1 MYQRIFG
8 VTLSLLAFTPTANSQ
23 SNKPLK
29 WKECDPPSPYPN
41 VQCAKHPVPYDWG
54 SGLSQY
60 TAMSVMRVKSR
71 TEKPKGTIFLPSG
84 PKRSGTRLLKQ
95 YLGENSSAAMELLD
109 EYHIMGLDV
118 RGISDQSP
126 IKCNATRWNRRVPS
140 MPKNLTQYNRM
151 QQHWRKIA
159 EECRE
164 MTGELLFDHMDTSTI
179 GQDIENVRYN
189 NWELPPKNRKMHM
202 IGLSWGAQIGLAYV
216 EKISAYMGNIVL
228 DGITDHTQ
236 GPIGTIMAES
246 AAFET
251 TLKHFFDWCRAESS
265 CALHSQ
271 PNLEHFFTELA
282 SKAENKPITA
292 PNCKQDA
299 GEHSCRPNVNLEE
312 MMLNVQKYLASGPPG
327 WSFLAESL
335 LDASEGD
342 ASALSAHWFTCETDP
357 TSTWASLLT
366 GCQDWIPARD
376 FLELLGTQRTLRILS
391 PLTRGYTQSFLYYS
405 RCISWPRK
413 QKRVQNGQRPLL
425 QEGKSIKPLLL
436 VTSALDPISSAQGA
450 ISLRAQIPQAVL
462 VYTNKTGHESYG
474 ARGDLTYIV
483 NSVFRTD
490 SFPQDGSVYQT

>member
-8 VTLSLLAFTPTANSQ
+8 VILSLLAFTPIASSQ

-60 TAMSVMRVKSR
+60 TTMSVMRVKSR

-84 PKRSGTRLLKQ
+84 PNRSGTRLLKK
-95 YLGENSSAAMELLD
+95 YLGDNSSAAMELLD

-118 RGISDQSP
+118 RGISDHSP

-189 NWELPPKNRKMHM
+189 NWELPSKNRKMHM

-251 TLKHFFDWCRAESS
+251 TLKHFFDWTQANT
-265 CALHSQ
+265 H
-271 PNLEHFFTELA
+271 
-282 SKAENKPITA
+282 
-292 PNCKQDA
+292 
-299 GEHSCRPNVNLEE
+299 V
-312 MMLNVQKYLASGPPG
+312 
-327 WSFLAESL
+327 
-335 LDASEGD
+335 
-342 ASALSAHWFTCETDP
+342 DP
-357 TSTWASLLT
+357 TSIW
-366 GCQDWIPARD
+366 R
-376 FLELLGTQRTLRILS
+376 R
-391 PLTRGYTQSFLYYS
+391 
-405 RCISWPRK
+405 
-413 QKRVQNGQRPLL
+413 
-425 QEGKSIKPLLL
+425 
-436 VTSALDPISSAQGA
+436 
-450 ISLRAQIPQAVL
+450 
-462 VYTNKTGHESYG
+462 
-474 ARGDLTYIV
+474 
-483 NSVFRTD
+483 
-490 SFPQDGSVYQT
+490 